1 MPPKALAA
9 STTNVQPK
17 SMRVEASKAF
27 AFQLAPG
34 MGNAYST
41 RPQTAPPI
49 LPSNIRLSMTNGG
62 RHRTAR
68 RTYRKRRRSRRRV

>member
-1 MPPKALAA
+1 MPPKAAA
-9 STTNVQPK
+9 TTTVQPK
-17 SMRVEASKAF
+17 SMKDEASKAF
-27 AFQLAPG
+27 AFQLGPG

-49 LPSNIRLSMTNGG
+49 LPSNMRSSMSKGG

-68 RTYRKRRRSRRRV
+68 RSYRKRRRSRRRV